1 MCSIFITSSTLPFSR
16 THAHDG
22 WVGVQNPVMRRDK
35 ITFDLSRDGRSRR
48 ERSIQRINA
57 MNRMLRSRY
66 ATLQNPHVRLFSC
79 PLLFPRFSRSP
90 CSHGSLCTL
99 RFFPFSVIFMFPVLS
114 FSMFSWFS
122 LYSQILPFLRDLR
135 VPCSL
140 VLHVLM
146 VLSVLSDSS
155 LSP

>member
-1 MCSIFITSSTLPFSR
+1 MFPVLSFSMFSLFSLFSQILPFL
-16 THAHDG
+16 
-22 WVGVQNPVMRRDK
+22 RDLHVPCSLVLHVL
-35 ITFDLSRDGRSRR
+35 TVLSVLSDS
-48 ERSIQRINA
+48 S
-57 MNRMLRSRY
+57 
-66 ATLQNPHVRLFSC
+66 
-79 PLLFPRFSRSP
+79 FPPCSLFSRSP

-114 FSMFSWFS
+114 FSMFSLFS
-122 LYSQILPFLRDLR
+122 LYSQVLPFLRDLH

-140 VLHVLM
+140 VLHVLT

>member
-1 MCSIFITSSTLPFSR
+1 MSFESPHLDSLEY
-16 THAHDG
+16 G
-22 WVGVQNPVMRRDK
+22 WVEDVHASIDLVGDKNPVMRRDK
-35 ITFDLSRDGRSRR
+35 MTFDLSREGRSRR
-48 ERSIQRINA
+48 ERSNESLQ
-57 MNRMLRSRY
+57 RMLRSRY

-90 CSHGSLCTL
+90 CSHCSLCTL
-99 RFFPFSVIFMFPVLS
+99 RFFLSSVIFMFPVLS
-114 FSMFSWFS
+114 FSMFSLFS
-122 LYSQILPFLRDLR
+122 LFSQILPFLRDLH

-140 VLHVLM
+140 VLHVLS